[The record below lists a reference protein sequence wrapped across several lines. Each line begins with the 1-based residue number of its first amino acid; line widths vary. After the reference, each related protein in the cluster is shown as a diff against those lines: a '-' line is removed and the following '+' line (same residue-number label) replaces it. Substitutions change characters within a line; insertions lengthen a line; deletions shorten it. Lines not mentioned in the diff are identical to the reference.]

1 MNAPVTAIAER
12 KPPSPMD
19 AFRKEATAMEREF
32 SRALP
37 PHIPL
42 ERFMRVVTTAVQTS
56 MASNFT
62 NLLECN
68 RRSLWQACMK
78 AAQDGLMPDG
88 REGAVIKYGDD
99 AQWVPMVAGIRKKAR
114 NSGEIS
120 TWDVHCVHKNDHFVL
135 RLGDAPS
142 IDHTYDLAVPRG
154 DLIGAYS
161 VALLKDGSKSY
172 EVMSIDEIR
181 AIRDRSQAWKAYV
194 AKKIKSTPWSTDES
208 EMARK
213 TVAKRHAKQLPS
225 SADLDDL
232 IRRDDH
238 LYETG
243 GDAESGAGSQESA
256 TAKRPR
262 GKAALDEFASGMGQ
276 AQVIDADPPPSA
288 GPAKEQQRQ
297 AKPQTTVDPETGEID
312 DDPPRDAEG
321 PDDQAG
327 DTSAERDG
335 SLSAVDLARA
345 LGVQHGRE
353 SRALR
358 AMPADLRE
366 PGREDEAA
374 AYREGHA
381 SVRASQ

>member
-1 MNAPVTAIAER
+1 
-12 KPPSPMD
+12 
-19 AFRKEATAMEREF
+19 MEREF

-99 AQWVPMVAGIRKKAR
+99 ARWVPMVAGIRKKAR

-120 TWDVHCVHKNDHFVL
+120 TWDVHCVYKNDKFVL
-135 RLGDAPS
+135 KLGDAPS
-142 IDHTYDLAVPRG
+142 IEHTYDLAQPRG
-154 DLIGAYS
+154 ELIGAYS

-181 AIRDRSQAWKAYV
+181 SIRDRSEAWKAY
-194 AKKIKSTPWSTDES
+194 ASKKIKSTPWSTDEA

-232 IRRDDH
+232 IRSDDH

-243 GDAESGAGSQESA
+243 PDEPGEAAGAGSG
-256 TAKRPR
+256 TPKRVR
-262 GKAALDEFASGMGQ
+262 GKAALDQFAGGLGD
-276 AQVIDADPPPSA
+276 AAKTEGHVIEHDPQTGEITEGNSNGASSPAPLSRRVAEDGPLPSA
-288 GPAKEQQRQ
+288 GHMNLANAQVE
-297 AKPQTTVDPETGEID
+297 
-312 DDPPRDAEG
+312 DA
-321 PDDQAG
+321 
-327 DTSAERDG
+327 
-335 SLSAVDLARA
+335 
-345 LGVQHGRE
+345 
-353 SRALR
+353 
-358 AMPADLRE
+358 
-366 PGREDEAA
+366 
-374 AYREGHA
+374 
-381 SVRASQ
+381 

>member
-1 MNAPVTAIAER
+1 MNATALATAER
-12 KPPSPMD
+12 PHAAAPAKPMSPMD

-32 SRALP
+32 ARALP
-37 PHIPL
+37 PHIPV

-68 RRSLWQACMK
+68 RRSLWQACMR

-99 AQWVPMVAGIRKKAR
+99 AQWIPMVAGIRKKAR

-120 TWDVHCVHKNDHFVL
+120 TWDVHCVYKNDHFL
-135 RLGDAPS
+135 LKLGDAPA
-142 IDHTYDLAVPRG
+142 IDHTYDLAQPRG

-161 VALLKDGSKSY
+161 VALLKDRSRSY

-181 AIRDRSQAWKAYV
+181 AIRDRSQAWKAFI
-194 AKKIKSTPWSTDES
+194 AKKIKLTPWSTDEA

-232 IRRDDH
+232 IRSDDH

-243 GDAESGAGSQESA
+243 PDEAVSGNGESA
-256 TAKRPR
+256 LPKRVR
-262 GKAALDEFASGMGQ
+262 GKAALDQFAGGVE
-276 AQVIDADPPPSA
+276 AGPPVIDHDP
-288 GPAKEQQRQ
+288 Q
-297 AKPQTTVDPETGEID
+297 TGEIID
-312 DDPPRDAEG
+312 SNSNGASSSVPRGPGDAQQEPGGSPTVQPPGSAPDAMALE
-321 PDDQAG
+321 A
-327 DTSAERDG
+327 
-335 SLSAVDLARA
+335 ARA
-345 LGVQHGRE
+345 LGEQHGKE
-353 SRALR
+353 GRALR
-358 AMPADLRE
+358 AMPAEYRE
-366 PGREDEAA
+366 PGREEEAA

-381 SVRASQ
+381 GAVS